1 MTDGVGGHPRVMLD
15 VRSVS
20 VAFGGLRA
28 LRSVEVAIAD
38 REIVGL
44 LGPNGSG
51 KTTLFNVVS
60 GLVRPAAGE
69 VWFGGVRI
77 TGLAPWK
84 IARLGIGR
92 TFQIAR
98 PFPRMSVFDNVLA
111 GVTFGAR
118 PASRRIDRAREVDR
132 LLATVGLAEKASA
145 RASTLSLG
153 ETKRLELA
161 IALSTRPTLLLL
173 DELASGLSP
182 KGREEVIRFYA
193 RLRERGLTIFA
204 IEHSLAV
211 LNEVS
216 DRVLLLDQGAVVAEG
231 PPRAVFAS
239 RELRAAYL
247 GDE

>member
-1 MTDGVGGHPRVMLD
+1 MLPSQKADLVKKLQRRGLGVAMVGDGINDAPALAQADVGIAIGTGTD
-15 VRSVS
+15 
-20 VAFGGLRA
+20 
-28 LRSVEVAIAD
+28 VAIEASD
-38 REIVGL
+38 V
-44 LGPNGSG
+44 
-51 KTTLFNVVS
+51 TL
-60 GLVRPAAGE
+60 
-69 VWFGGVRI
+69 I
-77 TGLAPWK
+77 TGDL
-84 IARLGIGR
+84 R
-92 TFQIAR
+92 
-98 PFPRMSVFDNVLA
+98 
-111 GVTFGAR
+111 GV
-118 PASRRIDRAREVDR
+118 
-132 LLATVGLAEKASA
+132 AT
-145 RASTLSLG
+145 
-153 ETKRLELA
+153 A